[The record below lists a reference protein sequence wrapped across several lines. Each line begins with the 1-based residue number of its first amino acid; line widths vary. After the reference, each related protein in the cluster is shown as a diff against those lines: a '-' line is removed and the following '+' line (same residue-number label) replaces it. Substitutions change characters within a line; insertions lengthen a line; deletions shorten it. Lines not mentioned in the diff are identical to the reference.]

1 MKAEYIQFFDDYF
14 TNVRSRQLK
23 SDNIKNYQDLQEE
36 LVEKLE
42 EQLSEVGKN
51 QLNELEEMFNMEM
64 VEKIELAYRFGLQ
77 DSKTFLKLHLGL

>member
-23 SDNIKNYQDLQEE
+23 SDNIKKYQDLQEQ

-42 EQLSEVGKN
+42 EQLSEAGKN
-51 QLNELEEMFNMEM
+51 QLRELEEMFNMEM